1 LQEGLSL
8 IHPNDTPHLLAAI
21 KIVVLLLDD
30 IKECNF
36 SIKITSDNYMA
47 AKIMQVPL
55 SISAA

>member
-21 KIVVLLLDD
+21 KIADLLLDD
-30 IKECNF
+30 KEECNF
-36 SIKITSDNYMA
+36 SIIITLDNYTA
-47 AKIMQVPL
+47 AKSMQVPL